1 MSTDTSAP
9 LPPNPV
15 LQRLGL
21 PDDARVV
28 VLHADDIGMCQ
39 ATLTAYAG
47 ALESGVLSSA
57 ATMVPCPW
65 YPALAAFCRTRAAN
79 PRLDMGV
86 HLTVNSEWEL
96 YRWGPLTT
104 RDPVSGLI
112 DAQRNF
118 HHRARGTEDNADLA
132 ALEVELLA
140 QVERAWH
147 DGIDVTH
154 VDTHMLTLFHP
165 RLLPVYVRVAF
176 ACRLPLFLLRHAG
189 DLFDSANVPAQL
201 VQETGALLADAE
213 SRGMPLFDHVE
224 VLPLDDPEDRL
235 AQGIAALR
243 RAPAGLTY
251 LLNHMAS
258 DTPELRALASD
269 WRCRVADA
277 DLFCSPAWRAAVA
290 AEGVHVIGF
299 HPLRRLLR
307 EALDAVPQVAAESP
321 SA

>member
-1 MSTDTSAP
+1 MSTP
-9 LPPNPV
+9 LPRNPV
-15 LQRLGL
+15 LRRLGL

-28 VLHADDIGMCQ
+28 ILHADDIGMCQ
-39 ATLTAYAG
+39 ATLPAYAG
-47 ALESGVLSSA
+47 ALDFGVLSSA

-65 YPALAAFCRTRAAN
+65 YPALVTYCQARAGD

-86 HLTVNSEWEL
+86 HLTVNSEWEG

-104 RDPVSGLI
+104 RDPASGLI

-140 QVERAWH
+140 QIERALH

-176 ACRLPLFLLRHAG
+176 ATRLPLFLLRRAE
-189 DLFDSANVPAQL
+189 DMFDSANVPAHL
-201 VQETGALLADAE
+201 VQETEALLADAAA
-213 SRGMPLFDHVE
+213 RGMPLFDHVE
-224 VLPLDDPEDRL
+224 VMPLDDPHDRL
-235 AQGIAALR
+235 AQGVAALR

-258 DTPELRALASD
+258 DTPELRALAPD
-269 WRCRVADA
+269 WHCRVADA
-277 DLFCSPAWRAAVA
+277 NLFCSEAWRDAVA
-290 AEGVHVIGF
+290 AAGVRVIDF
-299 HPLRRLLR
+299 RTLRRLLC
-307 EALDAVPQVAAESP
+307 EALDVVPES
-321 SA
+321 AMGQRTV